1 MRIGVFGGTFDPV
14 HLGHLAVARG
24 ALQCLTLDEV
34 VFMPAGRPWMK
45 EGVDLAE
52 GHHRL
57 AMVQLAI
64 EGLRGFSTSDMELRR
79 DGLTYTVDTLRE
91 MADASQG
98 RDEVYLLLGADAY
111 SSFELWKEPSAILR
125 LSTLAVASR
134 PGGAELDFRKLD
146 SLLSGSAQRA
156 IAVPVEQLDISG
168 SDIRDR
174 VGRGLSLSG
183 CVPGAVERY
192 IYEHGLYSGA
202 GGRSD

>member
-24 ALQCLTLDEV
+24 ALEHLLLDEV

-52 GHHRL
+52 SHHRL

-64 EGLRGFSTSDMELRR
+64 EGLQGFRTSDMELKRE
-79 DGLTYTVDTLRE
+79 GLTYTVDTLRE

-98 RDEVYLLLGADAY
+98 ENDVYLILGADAY
-111 SSFELWKEPSAILR
+111 SSFELWKEPAEILG
-125 LSTLAVASR
+125 LCTLAVAAR
-134 PGGAELDFRKLD
+134 PGGDELDFGKLD
-146 SLLSGSAQRA
+146 GLREGSAERA

-168 SDIRDR
+168 SDIRER
-174 VGRGLSLSG
+174 VIRGLSLSEYL
-183 CVPGAVERY
+183 PEEVEKY
-192 IYEHGLYSGA
+192 IYEHGLYSGS
-202 GGRSD
+202 GRTE